1 MCTTFPRQLT
11 QISDRYE
18 TSGKKKNKN
27 KAEPKG
33 HPRVALLRTHP
44 DKGSDA
50 DVSGAESR
58 AAFLQVQEA
67 WRVLGDPQ
75 LRYAYD
81 ERRMREE
88 DDDDSDFVNFEA
100 TLSDMQACE
109 GGQYEYACRCGDAF
123 ALEQS
128 DLPSLRAEGALL
140 LQCPSCSLV
149 LKVSK
154 DLRL

>member
-1 MCTTFPRQLT
+1 MSLNYYDVLGV
-11 QISDRYE
+11 SDTASHEEVRAAY
-18 TSGKKKNKN
+18 
-27 KAEPKG
+27 
-33 HPRVALLRTHP
+33 RVALLRTHP

-149 LKVSK
+149 LKVSE

>member
-1 MCTTFPRQLT
+1 MSLNYYDVLGV
-11 QISDRYE
+11 SDTASHEEVRAAY
-18 TSGKKKNKN
+18 
-27 KAEPKG
+27 
-33 HPRVALLRTHP
+33 RVALLRTHP